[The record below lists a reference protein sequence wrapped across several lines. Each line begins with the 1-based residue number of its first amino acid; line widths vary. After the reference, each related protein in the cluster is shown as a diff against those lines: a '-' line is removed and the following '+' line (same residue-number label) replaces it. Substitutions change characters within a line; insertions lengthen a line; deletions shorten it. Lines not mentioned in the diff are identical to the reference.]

1 MAETA
6 NVSRTIDPTI
16 RAVTAVLGSMPE
28 VARAW
33 PSWSEDAQVDFYLE
47 WDALMDHLGEVT
59 EAYDD
64 GRLNPDQ
71 LASFR
76 ELAEALDR
84 VSSLLDSLDLQHPR
98 LTLAPAAP
106 TA

>member
-6 NVSRTIDPTI
+6 DLSGTIDPTLSS
-16 RAVTAVLGSMPE
+16 VTAVLRSMPE

-59 EAYDD
+59 EAYDE

-76 ELAEALDR
+76 ELVNTLER
-84 VSSLLDSLDLQHPR
+84 VSPLLDSLDLQHPR
-98 LTLAPAAP
+98 LTLAPATP

>member
-1 MAETA
+1 MAEAA
-6 NVSRTIDPTI
+6 NLSGTIDPTI
-16 RAVTAVLGSMPE
+16 RGVTAVLGSMPD

-33 PSWSEDAQVDFYLE
+33 PSWSDEAQVDFYLE

-59 EAYDD
+59 EAHEE
-64 GRLNPDQ
+64 GRLSSEQ

-76 ELAEALDR
+76 DLVDTLER
-84 VSSLLDSLDLQHPR
+84 VSPLLDSLDLQHPR
-98 LTLAPAAP
+98 LTLAPATP

>member
-6 NVSRTIDPTI
+6 DLSETIDSTI
-16 RAVTAVLGSMPE
+16 RGVTTVLRSMPE

-33 PSWSEDAQVDFYLE
+33 PSWSEDAHVDFYLE

-59 EAYDD
+59 EAHDA
-64 GRLNPDQ
+64 GLLNPEQ

-76 ELAEALDR
+76 ELVDTLGRVSPLLDR
-84 VSSLLDSLDLQHPR
+84 LDLQHPR
-98 LTLAPAAP
+98 LTLAPTAP